1 MCPVGQMSNIRQN
14 DSERSARG
22 AEESNTFLS
31 AAVMSGPERGKS
43 RFVTAAEGRE
53 RDAGG
58 RKGGGLTLIPKWN
71 NVIRQRN
78 NETGLEGRREDQIGP
93 NTYYSFLM
101 TLRVSCQRT
110 ETTLLDVMQF

>member
-1 MCPVGQMSNIRQN
+1 M
-14 DSERSARG
+14 
-22 AEESNTFLS
+22 
-31 AAVMSGPERGKS
+31 
-43 RFVTAAEGRE
+43 TAAEGRE

-58 RKGGGLTLIPKWN
+58 RGTLIPKWN

-93 NTYYSFLM
+93 ITYYSFLM

-110 ETTLLDVMQF
+110 ETTLLDVMQFEWD